1 MTFRRILAGVVALAG
16 LASLACAALPAVG
29 QTLSDRPVRIVIPYS
44 PGATSDTF
52 SRLVA
57 QKVEEMG
64 GPKVVVESKPGGGGT
79 IAAMTVKQ
87 AAPDG
92 TTLFLCDLG
101 TFGINLSMF
110 PDLGYDPLRDFK
122 PITALWAFPSVLS
135 VPASLPASSVKELI
149 ELAKK
154 TPNGM
159 SYGSQGVGSGGHI
172 LGAMLAKST
181 GAPLVH
187 VPYKGAAPAI
197 ADLVIGQVSL
207 LFGSVASVQ
216 GHYEAKRLRPLAVTS
231 RSRLPVLPDVPTI
244 GELGYPEID
253 LDVWFGLAAPAGTP
267 DAVVLALHDRFVKAA
282 RAPDFVAKLQAGG
295 VLSVTSS
302 PAEFAAL
309 IKADAARLAPIVKE
323 SGAKVN

>member
-1 MTFRRILAGVVALAG
+1 MRVRATDVLALAAAAIAWG
-16 LASLACAALPAVG
+16 WAGALPAFG
-29 QTLSDRPVRIVIPYS
+29 QTASDRPVRIVIPYS

-64 GPKVVVESKPGGGGT
+64 GPKVVIESKPGGAGT

-101 TFGINLSMF
+101 TFGINLSML

-122 PITALWAFPSVLS
+122 PVTPMWAFPSVLS
-135 VPASLPASSVKELI
+135 VPANLPASSVKELI
-149 ELAKK
+149 DLAKK
-154 TPNGM
+154 TPNGL

-207 LFGSVASVQ
+207 LFGSYASVQ
-216 GHYEAKRLRPLAVTS
+216 GHYDARRLRPLAVTS
-231 RSRLPVLPDVPTI
+231 RARLPVLPDVPTI
-244 GELGYPEID
+244 AEVGYPEID

-267 DAVVLALHDRFVKAA
+267 DAVVQSLHDRFANAA
-282 RAPDFVAKLQAGG
+282 RAPDFVDKLRAGG
-295 VLSVTSS
+295 VLSVTAT

-309 IKADAARLAPIVKE
+309 IKADAARLAPIVRE
-323 SGAKVN
+323 SGAKAN